1 MIELVDKPI
10 ECDVLIVGGGI
21 GGLMAAI
28 AAADKGASVIVA
40 EKANTKRSGSGATG
54 NDHFI
59 CYIPEYHKD
68 FDEFLKMAMFMSED
82 ATDRDITAKCMKRS
96 FEVVKDWNDWGINMK
111 PHGDWEFNGHA
122 MPGKMRVYLKYDG
135 SNQKKVLTEQAL
147 KRGVRIDNFSPVT
160 EFLLNSKQ
168 EIAGAVAIDVST
180 NIPKIKVYK
189 AKTVITATG
198 IGMRLFPSITPGWIG
213 NVLNCP
219 AGTGTGRAAAM
230 RLGATLVNMDQLW
243 MHAGPKYMERCGKAT
258 WIGCLSDVNG
268 NSLSPFVQKPT
279 KELGDFAADCWKG
292 VFDEKKKDGTG
303 PVYMNC
309 TETAEEDMAYMRW
322 GLECEGATSILDALS
337 HQHIDLKES
346 GVEFCRYK
354 PNMQGRGLLVDI
366 NHETTISGLYCVG
379 DEAGNFESGI
389 GGAAVSGRC
398 AGEEAANKAL
408 KKDSDHFDF
417 DSSIITDLI
426 ERYNAI
432 LNRDSGASW
441 EELNLAIQQIMDDYV
456 GVDYV
461 RSETKMKA
469 GLKYLNDL
477 EHFAH
482 QSIRAKNAHELMRAL
497 ECFDLIDL
505 GKAVF
510 VSAMERKESR
520 GSHQRSDF
528 TFTNPLKD
536 DQLITVRMKGNEL
549 VAEWRQRN

>member
-1 MIELVDKPI
+1 MIELVNKKN
-10 ECDVLIVGGGI
+10 ECDVLVVGGGI

-28 AAADKGASVIVA
+28 AAADEGASVIVA

-54 NDHFI
+54 NDHFV

-68 FDEFLKMAMFMSED
+68 FEEFLKMAIFV
-82 ATDRDITAKCMKRS
+82 TDKSNDRNMAAKIMKRS
-96 FEVVKDWNDWGINMK
+96 FEVVQDWNNWGINMK
-111 PHGDWEFNGHA
+111 PHGEWEFNGHA
-122 MPGKMRVYLKYDG
+122 MPGKMRVFLKYDG
-135 SNQKKVLTEQAL
+135 TNQKKVLTEQAL
-147 KRGVRIDNFSPVT
+147 KRGVRIDNYSPVT
-160 EFLLNSKQ
+160 EFLLNSNK

-180 NIPKIKVYK
+180 NEPKLKVYK
-189 AKTVITATG
+189 AKTIITATG

-219 AGTGTGRAAAM
+219 AGTGTGRATAF
-230 RLGATLVNMDQLW
+230 RLGATLINMDQLW
-243 MHAGPKYMERCGKAT
+243 VHAGPKYMERCGKAT
-258 WIGCLSDVNG
+258 WIGYLSNSRG
-268 NSLSPFVQKPT
+268 ESLSPFVQKPS
-279 KELGDFAADCWKG
+279 KEYGDFAADFWKD
-292 VFDEKKKDGTG
+292 VFVEKKKDGTG

-309 TETAEEDMAYMRW
+309 TDTDEEDMDYMRW
-322 GLECEGATSILDALS
+322 GLECEGATSILDAIS
-337 HQHIDLKES
+337 QQNIDLEKM

-354 PNMQGRGLLVDI
+354 PNLQGRGLLVDI

-379 DEAGNFESGI
+379 DEAGNFTAGI

-398 AGEEAANKAL
+398 AGENAAKKAL
-408 KKDSDHFDF
+408 KKRSDHVDIDLSIVKKLQDF
-417 DSSIITDLI
+417 YS
-426 ERYNAI
+426 EI
-432 LNRDSGASW
+432 LSRESGASW

-456 GVDYV
+456 GIDYV

-482 QSIRAKNAHELMRAL
+482 QSIRANNSHELMRAL

-510 VSAMERKESR
+510 VSALERKESR

-536 DQLITVRMKGNEL
+536 DQLVTVRQENNEL
-549 VAEWRQRN
+549 VAEWRKRN

>member
-1 MIELVDKPI
+1 MIELFDKTI
-10 ECDVLIVGGGI
+10 ECDVLVIGGGI

-28 AAADKGASVIVA
+28 AAADEGASVIVA
-40 EKANTKRSGSGATG
+40 EKANTLRSGSGATG

-68 FDEFLKMAMFMSED
+68 FNEFLKMAMFMSED
-82 ATDRDITAKCMKRS
+82 VTDRDITEKCMKRS

-135 SNQKKVLTEQAL
+135 SNQKKVLTNQAL
-147 KRGVRIDNFSPVT
+147 RRGVRIDNYSPIT
-160 EFLLNSKQ
+160 ELLINKNR
-168 EIAGAVAIDVST
+168 EIAGAVAIDVSK
-180 NIPKIKVYK
+180 NEPKMKLYK

-230 RLGATLVNMDQLW
+230 RLGATLINMDQLW
-243 MHAGPKYMERCGKAT
+243 THAGPKYMERCGKAT
-258 WIGCLSDVNG
+258 WIGYLSDING
-268 NSLSPFVQKPT
+268 KSLSPFVQKPT

-292 VFDEKKKDGTG
+292 VFDEKKNDGSG
-303 PVYMNC
+303 PVFMNC
-309 TETAEEDMAYMRW
+309 TETDEKDMEYMRW
-322 GLECEGATSILDALS
+322 GLECEGATSVLEAID
-337 HQHIDLKES
+337 HQNIDLKKM

-354 PNMQGRGLLVDI
+354 PNLQGRGLLVDI

-389 GGAAVSGRC
+389 GGAAISGRC
-398 AGEEAANKAL
+398 AGENAALKAL
-408 KKDSDHFDF
+408 AKESDFNIDF
-417 DSSIITDLI
+417 SFISGLRK
-426 ERYNAI
+426 RYDEI
-432 LNRDSGASW
+432 LSREGGASW

-456 GVDYV
+456 GVDFV
-461 RSETKMKA
+461 RSETKMRA

-477 EHFAH
+477 ETYA
-482 QSIRAKNAHELMRAL
+482 QQYICANTSHELMRAL

-510 VSAMERKESR
+510 VSALERRESR
-520 GSHQRSDF
+520 GNHQRSDY

-536 DQLITVRMKGNEL
+536 DQLIIVRMKDNEL

>member
-1 MIELVDKPI
+1 MIELFDKTI
-10 ECDVLIVGGGI
+10 ECDVLVIGGGI

-40 EKANTKRSGSGATG
+40 EKANTLRSGSGATG

-68 FDEFLKMAMFMSED
+68 FNEFLKMAMFMSED
-82 ATDRDITAKCMKRS
+82 VTDRDITEKCMKRS

-135 SNQKKVLTEQAL
+135 SNQKKVLTNQAL
-147 KRGVRIDNFSPVT
+147 QRGVQIDNYSPIT
-160 EFLLNSKQ
+160 ELLINKNH
-168 EIAGAVAIDVST
+168 EIAGAVAIDVSK
-180 NIPKIKVYK
+180 NEPKMKLYK

-230 RLGATLVNMDQLW
+230 RLGATLINMDQLW
-243 MHAGPKYMERCGKAT
+243 THAGPKYMERCGKAT
-258 WIGCLSDVNG
+258 WIGYLSDING
-268 NSLSPFVQKPT
+268 KSLSPFVQKPT

-292 VFDEKKKDGTG
+292 VFDEKKNDGSG
-303 PVYMNC
+303 PVFMNC
-309 TETAEEDMAYMRW
+309 TETDEKDMEYMRW
-322 GLECEGATSILDALS
+322 GLECEGATSVLEAID
-337 HQHIDLKES
+337 HQNIDLKKM

-354 PNMQGRGLLVDI
+354 PNLQGRGLLVDI

-389 GGAAVSGRC
+389 GGAAISGRC
-398 AGEEAANKAL
+398 AGENAALKAL
-408 KKDSDHFDF
+408 EKESDFNIDF
-417 DSSIITDLI
+417 SFISGLRK
-426 ERYNAI
+426 RYDEI
-432 LNRDSGASW
+432 LSREGGASW

-456 GVDYV
+456 GVDFV
-461 RSETKMKA
+461 RSETKMRA

-477 EHFAH
+477 EVYA
-482 QSIRAKNAHELMRAL
+482 QQYIRAKTSHELMRAL

-510 VSAMERKESR
+510 VSALERRESR
-520 GSHQRSDF
+520 GNHQRSDY

-536 DQLITVRMKGNEL
+536 DQLIIVRMKDNEL